1 MCFSCKQED
10 ECVASCAGGVTGL
23 HSTGPSDGIFTWLV
37 SWLLLLFL
45 RLFTQRHTLAAGDGV
60 MALFLSVK
68 IKLSVKSSYPVCF
81 EFCEGWLRVWTGAG
95 CVENGEVTGWLCG
108 EVTGWL
114 CGEWRSDCLAVWRME
129 K

>member
-1 MCFSCKQED
+1 MR
-10 ECVASCAGGVTGL
+10 VASCAGGVTGL

-45 RLFTQRHTLAAGDGV
+45 HLFAQCHTLAASDGM

-81 EFCEGWLRVWTGAG
+81 QFARGGCGCGLELVVWRMEMRLAG
-95 CVENGEVTGWLCG
+95 CVENGEETGWLC
-108 EVTGWL
+108 E
-114 CGEWRSDCLAVWRME
+114 EWRRDWLVV
-129 K
+129 